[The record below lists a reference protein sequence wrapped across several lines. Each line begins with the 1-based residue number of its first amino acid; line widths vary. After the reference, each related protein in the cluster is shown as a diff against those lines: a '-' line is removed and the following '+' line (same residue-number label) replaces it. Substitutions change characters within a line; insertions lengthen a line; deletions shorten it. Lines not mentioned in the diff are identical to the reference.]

1 MRILESGSPGV
12 SLGLTE
18 LHSAHYVHTRVCTK
32 GRLMVHTSV
41 DALSA
46 QTWHTPAF
54 LVCPWYSLMHIQAH
68 GPARPRVTASTHVC
82 SPGLS
87 SPGAPSQGKGRGY
100 RRACIQH
107 ALTLLS
113 RAQQVSTLP
122 ALASS
127 PPVSS
132 RACRWPQTLN
142 NSATH
147 VFQSEEG
154 PGILAP
160 HPWAPCAPL
169 PQCCSPHST
178 GHPSSGPG
186 SP

>member
-1 MRILESGSPGV
+1 
-12 SLGLTE
+12 
-18 LHSAHYVHTRVCTK
+18 
-32 GRLMVHTSV
+32 
-41 DALSA
+41 
-46 QTWHTPAF
+46 
-54 LVCPWYSLMHIQAH
+54 MHIQAH
-68 GPARPRVTASTHVC
+68 GPTTVSTHVY
-82 SPGLS
+82 SFGLFHPS
-87 SPGAPSQGKGRGY
+87 APSLGKERGY
-100 RRACIQH
+100 CTLHLA
-107 ALTLLS
+107 LLS

-127 PPVSS
+127 PPVCS
-132 RACRWPQTLN
+132 RACQRPQTLN

-147 VFQSEEG
+147 VFQGEEG

-186 SP
+186 SPQQPGCPRCHCQASLLPALWGTVC

>member
-1 MRILESGSPGV
+1 ML
-12 SLGLTE
+12 
-18 LHSAHYVHTRVCTK
+18 
-32 GRLMVHTSV
+32 
-41 DALSA
+41 
-46 QTWHTPAF
+46 
-54 LVCPWYSLMHIQAH
+54 
-68 GPARPRVTASTHVC
+68 
-82 SPGLS
+82 
-87 SPGAPSQGKGRGY
+87 
-100 RRACIQH
+100 H

-113 RAQQVSTLP
+113 RAQQESTLP

-127 PPVSS
+127 PPIGS
-132 RACRWPQTLN
+132 RVCQRLQTLN

-169 PQCCSPHST
+169 PQCCSPHSA

>member
-1 MRILESGSPGV
+1 M
-12 SLGLTE
+12 
-18 LHSAHYVHTRVCTK
+18 
-32 GRLMVHTSV
+32 
-41 DALSA
+41 SA

-54 LVCPWYSLMHIQAH
+54 LACPWYSLMHIQAH
-68 GPARPRVTASTHVC
+68 GPARFCVTASIHVY

-87 SPGAPSQGKGRGY
+87 HPGAPSLGKERGY
-100 RRACIQH
+100 RRACILY
-107 ALTLLS
+107 ALRLLS
-113 RAQQVSTLP
+113 RAQQVSTLL

-127 PPVSS
+127 PPIDS
-132 RACRWPQTLN
+132 RACQRPQTLN

-169 PQCCSPHST
+169 PQCCSPHSA

>member
-1 MRILESGSPGV
+1 M
-12 SLGLTE
+12 
-18 LHSAHYVHTRVCTK
+18 
-32 GRLMVHTSV
+32 
-41 DALSA
+41 SA
-46 QTWHTPAF
+46 QTRHIPAF
-54 LVCPWYSLMHIQAH
+54 LACPWYSLMHIQAH
-68 GPARPRVTASTHVC
+68 GPARFCVTTSIHVY

-87 SPGAPSQGKGRGY
+87 HPAAPSLGKERGY
-100 RRACIQH
+100 RRACILY

-127 PPVSS
+127 PPISS
-132 RACRWPQTLN
+132 RACQRPQTLN

-169 PQCCSPHST
+169 PQCCGPHST